1 MINLK
6 KPLSDLWPDFLLIT
20 GNTPS
25 AESLE
30 FLGDYAKSP
39 ETVNGRP
46 VWKEVN
52 PKEKTFR
59 LFTTRNDAYFV
70 ISSTDDHTNRT
81 HVFDKSNTDLVAYAE
96 KVLEHKETLEI
107 ENWRTKIGDNWVE
120 NAITITSKSFI
131 IMLIRIFLLGIGDSL
146 NEKPQIDGKR

>member
-6 KPLSDLWPDFLLIT
+6 KPLPDLWPDFLLIT
-20 GNTPS
+20 GNTPN

-30 FLGDYAKSP
+30 FLGQYAKGP

-52 PKEKTFR
+52 PKAKTFC
-59 LFTTRNDAYFV
+59 LFTTRNDDYFV
-70 ISSTDDHTNRT
+70 ISSTADHVKRT
-81 HVFDKSNTDLVAYAE
+81 HAFNKNSSDLVAYAK

-107 ENWRTKIGDNWVE
+107 DNWLTKIGHDWIE

-131 IMLIRIFLLGIGDSL
+131 VILKFCF
-146 NEKPQIDGKR
+146 